1 MCIRDRGDYKSRTL
15 KLIEILKGW
24 TPHNYLIAS
33 PEGIDAVSYTHLIYI
48 FCIFNEN
55 ALYKM
60 TTAYISYSDKL
71 FIEYIKKRIP
81 PH

>member
-1 MCIRDRGDYKSRTL
+1 MFFKNILMCFL
-15 KLIEILKGW
+15 LITSLSVSNTYTGKASFYTNKTNRYNG
-24 TPHNYLIAS
+24 HNKTANG
-33 PEGIDAVSYTHLIYI
+33 E
-48 FCIFNEN
+48 IFNEN